1 LQYESGKLSSPQGPR
16 ALDQLRGQFYIE
28 QLAKTQPLKKEL
40 LAKIGDIFW
49 FDQHR
54 NLGTAIAVHSD
65 ENDLGA
71 KKAASWQVGVEQ
83 LREFLVGWWGYYTS
97 NIPDKGKT
105 YIKELEERFAQ
116 LFPGTVFRGIAPR
129 QGVVA
134 PTAKDFYF
142 LLERDGKLYD
152 IAEMASGEQAISP
165 LLYEFVRLDIAKSV
179 VLIDELELHL
189 HPPQQQALL
198 RGLRRIGPDC
208 QFIITT
214 HSPFLTEAIPDDE
227 EVRLEGGRRCL

>member
-1 LQYESGKLSSPQGPR
+1 
-16 ALDQLRGQFYIE
+16 
-28 QLAKTQPLKKEL
+28 LAKTQPLKKEL